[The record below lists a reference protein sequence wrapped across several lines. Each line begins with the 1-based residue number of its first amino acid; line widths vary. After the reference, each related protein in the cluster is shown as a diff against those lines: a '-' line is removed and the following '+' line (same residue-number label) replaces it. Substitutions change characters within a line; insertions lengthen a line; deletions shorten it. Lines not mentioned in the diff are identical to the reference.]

1 MKCPLV
7 TDVAARAWT
16 TAAQGASWKVGGS
29 LGNDGGK
36 ELWMEGV
43 FSQLEK
49 EHHAKVLATL
59 LIVGFLLNGSQP
71 LAFYTLPFLHD
82 PQGIDGSLH

>member
-1 MKCPLV
+1 MKCPSV

-36 ELWMEGV
+36 EQWMEGV
-43 FSQLEK
+43 FSQLDK
-49 EHHAKVLATL
+49 EHDWVLATL
-59 LIVGFLLNGSQP
+59 LIDIVLLKSSEP
-71 LAFYTLPFLHD
+71 PAFYTLSFLHD
-82 PQGIDGSLH
+82 PQALDGPLH